1 MRATLPT
8 APAEQHADFDGTSRE
23 LISANELRLL
33 AAIGFFAAK
42 SGCLAVAIRIFES
55 LCTLRPGTT
64 FPFIGLAVAY
74 MVVGMDS
81 EAVYVLRD
89 RGVRECKDDNE
100 LRLWLALAYHQSGNH
115 AQAIAELQAWLKREP
130 AEASHPLAERL
141 SRLLGSR
148 PMKLDWPSPAPIS
161 EVPEA

>member
-1 MRATLPT
+1 MKATLPT
-8 APAEQHADFDGTSRE
+8 ATAEQHADFDGALRE
-23 LISANELRLL
+23 PISANELRLL

-55 LCTLRPGTT
+55 LRTLRPGTT

-74 MVVGMDS
+74 LAVGMDS
-81 EAVYVLRD
+81 EAVHVLRD
-89 RGVRECKDDNE
+89 RGVRECEDDNE
-100 LRLWLALAYHQSGNH
+100 IRLWLALAYHQSGNH
-115 AQAIAELQAWLKREP
+115 TQAIAELQALLKREP